1 MPSEPITLRAWVRGS
16 KASQAG
22 GGTGGGLERVYQRKE
37 RPGADRSVG
46 QGTEVWGKAL
56 TGTGCPLPARAV
68 RRGTST
74 MPALLVVLLGQDHEP
89 DFRDSLETGV
99 GSEPRRRS

>member
-22 GGTGGGLERVYQRKE
+22 GGTGGGLERVYQGKE

-46 QGTEVWGKAL
+46 QGADRHRLPTARSSSPSRYL
-56 TGTGCPLPARAV
+56 HDAGTAR
-68 RRGTST
+68 
-74 MPALLVVLLGQDHEP
+74 
-89 DFRDSLETGV
+89 
-99 GSEPRRRS
+99 GSPRAGSRA